1 MKQFSKLFFAAAVAA
16 LGLASCAKEVAQV
29 EPPKDNLVTVHF
41 GATAGIEGATKA
53 TLTTE
58 DELTFTSAWENKDA
72 LSVEYSNDNG
82 TAGTKGTV
90 SASWAADHFEA
101 KMPEYHGTWDYN
113 VVYPAPDAES
123 KVDFGSA
130 RTQKG
135 NVYNSKYDL
144 MKGSAIEENA
154 DAGKTAD
161 GKDIV
166 FNMTRQTA
174 IAYFHLTSTLDEE
187 VKSAKLSVTDGN
199 IASSLVMLLN
209 HTDGFDL
216 STKDLN
222 EITITFEE
230 GTAPKASDFQLWYN
244 VLPTAYTSMSLEVK
258 TANHTLTLNKNKGG
272 NFVAGKLYKIHK
284 DNVTWTENVTFFY
297 ESFDSCDK
305 TGGNDGEWNNI
316 SGSPELSADNTWS
329 TTNAYS
335 ANACARFGSSKNQ
348 GSATTPALGINTST
362 ATLSFKAGAW
372 VSTDEKTEIK
382 ITANN
387 GGTVEPST
395 ITLKKGE
402 WTDYTCTI
410 SGATETTSLTFAA
423 SQASKNRFFLDE
435 VMVYYGNK
443 PVVKHTQ
450 QISFSKTS
458 VECYINDTFTEPV
471 LSGDKTSVTYS
482 SSDEKVATV
491 NAASGKVTILSAGK
505 TEITATA
512 EESEEYKTATAKYTL
527 TVNKQTQN
535 LSFEKGTYS
544 VLLADKDSFPSP
556 VVNGAKT
563 PVSYSIT
570 LGEGVAQD
578 AITIDPKTGKV
589 TINAVGTAT
598 ITATAAETEEY
609 KAASANYVLTV
620 TEKDNGE
627 ELKTYTLQFGPKYNK
642 KPISS
647 YSTPW
652 TVTCDGFT
660 WDMANWNNNNNVWNY
675 VKAGSKKNASV
686 ATITTNTTMPEAIS
700 TVTMTIDAI
709 TATNVNFIK
718 LEVLPATGTTA
729 IETISGTIKQGD
741 CVFQIT
747 KPQTGCK
754 YKISVDCKKSNN
766 GIVQV
771 SKVVYTNYTNN

>member
-1 MKQFSKLFFAAAVAA
+1 MNGFKTDCLMKHYTKLFFAAAVAA
-16 LGLASCAKEVAQV
+16 LGLASCAKEVAPV
-29 EPPKDNLVTVHF
+29 ETPKDNLVTVHF

-58 DELTFTSAWENKDA
+58 DELTFTSAWENGDV

-90 SASWAADHFEA
+90 SASWATDHFEA
-101 KMPEYHGTWDYN
+101 KMPEYHGMWNYN
-113 VVYPAPDAES
+113 VVYPAPDTES
-123 KVDFGSA
+123 AVDFGSA

-135 NVYNSKYDL
+135 NAYNSKYDL

-161 GKDIV
+161 RKDIV

-187 VKSAKLSVTDGN
+187 VVSARLSVTDGN
-199 IASSLVMLLN
+199 IASSIVMLLD

-230 GTAPKASDFQLWYN
+230 GTAPKASNFQLWYN

-284 DNVTWTENVTFFY
+284 ENVTWTENKNVTFFY
-297 ESFDSCDK
+297 ESFDSCAG
-305 TGGNDGEWNNI
+305 TGGNDGKWNDNI
-316 SGSPELSADNTWS
+316 ANSTIKADNVNWTFEKGGG
-329 TTNAYS
+329 
-335 ANACARFGSSKNQ
+335 ANACVKLGASSDFGK
-348 GSATTPALGINTST
+348 ATTPALGINTST

-372 VSTDEKTEIK
+372 VSKDEKTIIN

-387 GGTVEPST
+387 GGTVNPST

-410 SGATETTSLTFAA
+410 SGATEKTTITFAA
-423 SQASKNRFFLDE
+423 SQKSNNRFFLDE

-443 PVVKHTQ
+443 PVVQHTQ

-471 LSGDKTSVTYS
+471 LSGNKTTVTYS

-491 NAASGKVTILSAGK
+491 DAASGKVTILSAGK

-512 EESEEYKTATAKYTL
+512 EE
-527 TVNKQTQN
+527 
-535 LSFEKGTYS
+535 
-544 VLLADKDSFPSP
+544 
-556 VVNGAKT
+556 
-563 PVSYSIT
+563 
-570 LGEGVAQD
+570 
-578 AITIDPKTGKV
+578 
-589 TINAVGTAT
+589 
-598 ITATAAETEEY
+598 TEEY

-620 TEKDNGE
+620 TEKSEGE
-627 ELKTYTLQFGPKYNK
+627 GPAVFGNNWNTLFGTTYTDPFNPKANALTLNGSVNGVSIEVKNGTSTNGYIKTGDFRAFKGYTITFTAPEGRTIKSIASTVGGK
-642 KPISS
+642 K
-647 YSTPW
+647 
-652 TVTCDGFT
+652 FT
-660 WDMANWNNNNNVWNY
+660 TG
-675 VKAGSKKNASV
+675 VKADSGTLSIKN
-686 ATITTNTTMPEAIS
+686 NAIS
-700 TVTMTIDAI
+700 WTGDSKTV
-709 TATNVNFIK
+709 K
-718 LEVLPATGTTA
+718 L
-729 IETISGTIKQGD
+729 TISGT
-741 CVFQIT
+741 VSFATIT
-747 KPQTGCK
+747 VTL
-754 YKISVDCKKSNN
+754 
-766 GIVQV
+766 
-771 SKVVYTNYTNN
+771 

>member
-1 MKQFSKLFFAAAVAA
+1 MKHYTKLFFVATVAA
-16 LGLASCAKEVAQV
+16 LGLASCSKEVSSV
-29 EPPKDNLVTVHF
+29 KTPKDNLVTVHF

-53 TLTTE
+53 TLTPNEQET
-58 DELTFTSAWENKDA
+58 LFTSAWENEDDV
-72 LSVEYSNDNG
+72 LSVKYSNDNK
-82 TAGTKGTV
+82 TAGATTSGTV
-90 SASWAADHFEA
+90 SASWATDHFEA
-101 KMPEYHGTWDYN
+101 TMPEYKGMWDYN

-123 KVDFGSA
+123 IVDFGST

-135 NVYNSKYDL
+135 NAYNSKYDL

-161 GKDIV
+161 GKKIV

-174 IAYFHLTSTLDEE
+174 IAYFHLTSDLDEE
-187 VKSAKLSVTDGN
+187 VVSAKLSVTDGY
-199 IASSLVMLLN
+199 IASSLVRLLD

-216 STKDLN
+216 SEKDLN

-230 GTAPKASDFQLWYN
+230 DTAPKASNFQLWFN

-284 DNVTWTENVTFFY
+284 SDVTWTENKNVTFFY
-297 ESFDSCDK
+297 ESFDSCAG
-305 TGGNDGEWNNI
+305 TGGNDGIWSNI
-316 SGSPELSADNTWS
+316 SGSSEDLKADNNWS
-329 TTNAYS
+329 ATNTNVFS

-372 VSTDEKTEIK
+372 VSKDEKTEIK

-410 SGATETTSLTFAA
+410 SGATETTTLTFAA
-423 SQASKNRFFLDE
+423 SQEKNNRFFLDE

-458 VECYINDTFTEPV
+458 VECYINDTFTEPD
-471 LSGDKTSVTYS
+471 LSGNITTVTYS

-491 NAASGKVTILSAGK
+491 DAASGKVTILSAGK

-512 EESEEYKTATAKYTL
+512 EESEEYKLATAKYTL
-527 TVNKQTQN
+527 TVNKHTQN
-535 LSFEKGTYS
+535 LSFEKGSYS
-544 VLLADKDSFPSP
+544 VLLAAKDSFPSP
-556 VVNGAKT
+556 VVKEAKT

-578 AITIDPKTGKV
+578 AITIDPTTGKI

-598 ITATAAETEEY
+598 ITATAEETEEY
-609 KAASANYVLTV
+609 KAASANYSLTV
-620 TEKDNGE
+620 TEKSPTGPTTVVIDLSKQNFKNQQEIKEVTSDPVSLIFNKG
-627 ELKTYTLQFGPKYNK
+627 TNNNSPKYYTSGTAVRLYGGNTMTV
-642 KPISS
+642 SS
-647 YSTPW
+647 SKTIVKVEL
-652 TVTCDGFT
+652 TFATGE
-660 WDMANWNNNNNVWNY
+660 NNN
-675 VKAGSKKNASV
+675 
-686 ATITTNTTMPEAIS
+686 TITTDSETYSNGTWTGESNSIKF
-700 TVTMTIDAI
+700 TVGG
-709 TATNVNFIK
+709 K
-718 LEVLPATGTTA
+718 
-729 IETISGTIKQGD
+729 SGHRRVQK
-741 CVFQIT
+741 V
-747 KPQTGCK
+747 
-754 YKISVDCKKSNN
+754 SVTYNL
-766 GIVQV
+766 
-771 SKVVYTNYTNN
+771 

>member
-1 MKQFSKLFFAAAVAA
+1 MKHYIKLFFAAAVAA
-16 LGLASCAKEVAQV
+16 LGLASCAKEVAPV
-29 EPPKDNLVTVHF
+29 ETPKDNLVTVHF

-53 TLTTE
+53 TLTPNEQET
-58 DELTFTSAWENKDA
+58 LFTSAWENGDNIFIQYENGETKPTTTTGTW
-72 LSVEYSNDNG
+72 NG
-82 TAGTKGTV
+82 TK
-90 SASWAADHFEA
+90 FEA
-101 KMPEYHGTWDYN
+101 TMPSYTGMWEYTAC
-113 VVYPAPDAES
+113 YPNPANAEIS
-123 KVDFGSA
+123 FGSN

-135 NVYNSKYDL
+135 NLYNSNYDV
-144 MKGSAIEENA
+144 MIAPKISCDHA
-154 DAGKTAD
+154 DAGKD
-161 GKDIV
+161 DNGNDVV
-166 FNMTRQTA
+166 FNMERKTG
-174 IAYFHLTSTLDEE
+174 IVYFHLKSKLNNED
-187 VKSAKLSVTDGN
+187 VISAKLSVEGGN
-199 IASSLVMLLN
+199 IASSYALL
-209 HTDGFDL
+209 DPSGFTCEEYL
-216 STKDLN
+216 K

-272 NFVAGKLYKIHK
+272 NFAAGKLYKIHK
-284 DNVTWTENVTFFY
+284 DDVTWTENKNVTFFY

-410 SGATETTSLTFAA
+410 SGATETTTLTFAA

-471 LSGDKTSVTYS
+471 LSGNKTSVTYS

-491 NAASGKVTILSAGK
+491 DAASGKVTILSAGK

-527 TVNKQTQN
+527 TVNKHTQN
-535 LSFEKGTYS
+535 LSFEKGSYS
-544 VLLADKDSFPSP
+544 VLLADKDSFVSP

-578 AITIDPKTGKV
+578 AITIDPTTGKV

-598 ITATAAETEEY
+598 ITATAEETEEY

-620 TEKDNGE
+620 TEKSPTGPTTVVIDLSKQNFNNQQEIKEVTSDPVSLIFNKGTNNNSPKYFTKGE
-627 ELKTYTLQFGPKYNK
+627 AVRLYAGNTMTVSSSKTIVKVELTFATGEGKNSITTDSKTYSDGTWTGESNSIKFTVGGTSGHRRVQKVSVTYN
-642 KPISS
+642 
-647 YSTPW
+647 
-652 TVTCDGFT
+652 
-660 WDMANWNNNNNVWNY
+660 
-675 VKAGSKKNASV
+675 
-686 ATITTNTTMPEAIS
+686 
-700 TVTMTIDAI
+700 
-709 TATNVNFIK
+709 
-718 LEVLPATGTTA
+718 L
-729 IETISGTIKQGD
+729 
-741 CVFQIT
+741 
-747 KPQTGCK
+747 
-754 YKISVDCKKSNN
+754 
-766 GIVQV
+766 
-771 SKVVYTNYTNN
+771 